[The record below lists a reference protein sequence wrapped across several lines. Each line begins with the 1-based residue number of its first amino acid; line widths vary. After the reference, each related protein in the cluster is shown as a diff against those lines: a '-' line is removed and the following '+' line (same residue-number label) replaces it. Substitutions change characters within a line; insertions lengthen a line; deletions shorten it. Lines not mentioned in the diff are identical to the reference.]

1 VTRTFYTDTV
11 TRQRAQTST
20 DARNN
25 VGPDWS
31 LTPVSVTLT
40 GCRVQPISSDEVMD
54 NRYESDVRFR
64 LLAPLGSDVT
74 FLDRI
79 VYGTTTYE
87 VAGAPEP
94 HRSPLGSANHD
105 EIPLRRVSG

>member
-1 VTRTFYTDTV
+1 MTRSFYTDSV
-11 TRQRAQTST
+11 TRLRATT
-20 DARNN
+20 TTNARND
-25 VGPDWS
+25 VVLSWVTPSS
-31 LTPVSVTLT
+31 LAIA
-40 GCRVQPISSDEVMD
+40 GCRVQPISSEEVMV

-79 VYGTTTYE
+79 TYAGVTYE

-94 HRSPLGSANHD
+94 HRSPTGSASHD
-105 EIPLRRVSG
+105 EIPLRKVSG